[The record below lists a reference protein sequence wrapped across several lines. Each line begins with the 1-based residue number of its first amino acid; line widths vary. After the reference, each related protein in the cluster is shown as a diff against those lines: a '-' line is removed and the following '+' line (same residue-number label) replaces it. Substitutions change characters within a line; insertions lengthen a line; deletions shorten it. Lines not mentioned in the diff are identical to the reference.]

1 MARFARKRIY
11 YIDSLA
17 HSPISYFFEGGL
29 VFDVVKV
36 KSNDT
41 TTPWIGIYQSIRGK
55 GKALV
60 PKNTSLVPCGH
71 SWGIFGTRALPLA
84 THALVNSNP
93 GGGNN
98 TLQANFG
105 ISLVNTRD
113 TFLTYSLL
121 HVFGM

>member
-1 MARFARKRIY
+1 MILSFNKRG
-11 YIDSLA
+11 SLRSQKNLLKILCQLQL
-17 HSPISYFFEGGL
+17 SPYFKGGL

-71 SWGIFGTRALPLA
+71 SWGIFGTRALPVA

-93 GGGNN
+93 GGGNI
-98 TLQANFG
+98 TVSKKIPRIFSIFIKVIFSFA
-105 ISLVNTRD
+105 
-113 TFLTYSLL
+113 
-121 HVFGM
+121 